1 MLNNAYRYFAGSYFQ
16 LIPLTIIIQACIGS
30 VAVYYMLQGI
40 PDLWDMIQLLC
51 CVAATTSYLGA
62 ILAQIHVRKVFHIS
76 HDHQHT
82 ASNNSI
88 SRLIFATLVKIN
100 RHDTSFFIP
109 VHFIPNFLELHQRK
123 T

>member
-1 MLNNAYRYFAGSYFQ
+1 MVFKSFSIFPKKCLILYYLNFTVMLNNAYRYFAGSYFQ

-62 ILAQIHVRKVFHIS
+62 ILAQIHVRKVFHIF
-76 HDHQHT
+76 
-82 ASNNSI
+82 
-88 SRLIFATLVKIN
+88 IFGMIIN
-100 RHDTSFFIP
+100 ILLLTIQ
-109 VHFIPNFLELHQRK
+109 LAG
-123 T
+123 